1 MKKKLIVFVLLA
13 LASMNVSLFAQH
25 KDRKKEDFEKFKEKR
40 ITFITKAMDLNG
52 EEAKA
57 FWPLCNELQE
67 KKFELNKQMRKILF
81 DFAHNEKEGKTY
93 TESEYKEIVNLCA
106 QFRVKE
112 ARLDE
117 EYILK
122 FTQVIPYEKIYRYQ
136 QAELQFARQ
145 MLGQRQDRK
154 DEGPKQFEQND

>member
-1 MKKKLIVFVLLA
+1 MKKRLIVFVLFA
-13 LASMNVSLFAQH
+13 FASMNVFLLAQH
-25 KDRKKEDFEKFKEKR
+25 NERKKEEFEKFKEKR
-40 ITFITKAMDLNG
+40 IAFITKAMDLNAD
-52 EEAKA
+52 EAKA

-67 KKFELNKQMRKILF
+67 KKFELNKQLRKILS
-81 DFAHNEKEGKTY
+81 DFAHDEKEGKTPI
-93 TESEYKEIVNLCA
+93 ESEYKEIVNLCA

-112 ARLDE
+112 AKLDE

-154 DEGPKQFEQND
+154 DDGPKQSGKNN